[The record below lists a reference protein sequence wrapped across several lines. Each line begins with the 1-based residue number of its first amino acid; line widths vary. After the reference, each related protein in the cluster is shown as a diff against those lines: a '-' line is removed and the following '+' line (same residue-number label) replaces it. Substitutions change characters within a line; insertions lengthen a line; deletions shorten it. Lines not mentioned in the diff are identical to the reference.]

1 MHNDHY
7 AMKKILFVGAFFP
20 PCIEKCFEGEEV
32 ALCYAPTVQQ
42 AVDYLREEG
51 HLLCLTL
58 FSLNHGSAEA
68 FMQLRHFMLKDPK
81 LAAIPF
87 VAISPYPSGRL
98 KELSRKFRA
107 HDYIAPLDNTSA
119 ICNRLRYLRTREK
132 GGVPPAH
139 PFPAPSTNP
148 TWKRL
153 FDICGALALILLL
166 SPVFIL
172 IALLIKL
179 ESRGPILYVSKRAG
193 QGYRIFDFYKFRSMR
208 PGADQRL
215 DHLQQQNEYRKSA
228 GPATAASALHP
239 EEGLLMQ
246 DSGYVEEGTFLQRK
260 LEQKAGTFVKIRN
273 DPRVTRAGRFIRA
286 TSVDE
291 LPQLFNVLK
300 GDMSLVGNRPIPLY
314 EAEQLTSDKHIARFF
329 APAGITG
336 LWQVTKNSE
345 NNISEEDRK
354 MLDIEYARNFNFWMD
369 LRILLKTLPAVF
381 QHDNS

>member
-1 MHNDHY
+1 MSNDPHV
-7 AMKKILFVGAFFP
+7 MKKILFVGAFFP
-20 PCIEKCFEGEEV
+20 PYIEKCFGEEEI
-32 ALCYAPTVQQ
+32 ALFYAHTVQQ
-42 AVDYLREEG
+42 AMDWLREEG
-51 HLLCLTL
+51 HLLCLIL
-58 FSLNHGSAEA
+58 FSLNHGTAEA
-68 FMQLRHFMLKDPK
+68 FMQLRHFMLKDST

-87 VAISPYPSGRL
+87 VAISPYPSSRM
-98 KELSRKFRA
+98 KELSRKFRT
-107 HDYIAPLDNTSA
+107 HDYITPLNNTSA
-119 ICNRLRYLRTREK
+119 ICHRLRHLSSREK
-132 GGVPPAH
+132 REASYAV
-139 PFPAPSTNP
+139 PFPASSANP

-153 FDICGALALILLL
+153 FDICGALALILML

-172 IALLIKL
+172 VGLLIKL
-179 ESRGPILYVSKRAG
+179 ESRGPVLYISKRAG
-193 QGYRIFDFYKFRSMR
+193 QGYKVFDFYKFRSMR
-208 PGADQRL
+208 PDADQRL

-228 GPATAASALHP
+228 GAATAAPALHP

-286 TSVDE
+286 TSLDE

-336 LWQVTKNSE
+336 LWQVTKTSE

-354 MLDIEYARNFNFWMD
+354 MLDIEYARSFNFWMD